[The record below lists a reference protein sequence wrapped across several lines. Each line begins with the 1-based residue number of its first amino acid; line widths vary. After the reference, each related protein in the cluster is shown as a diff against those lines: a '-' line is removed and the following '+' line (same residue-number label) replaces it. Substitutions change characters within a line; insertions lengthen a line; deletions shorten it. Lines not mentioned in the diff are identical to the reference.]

1 MGRLMYALVVE
12 DDERVA
18 RIVARGLS
26 EAGNRVEVAHD
37 GLDGLERART
47 GAFDVVVLDVLLPG
61 MDGLSVCRQLRK
73 QRVRTPILML
83 TARDSVPDKVRG
95 LDAGADDYL
104 VKPFSLEELHARV
117 RALVRRAAEELDGR
131 ALHVAD
137 LTLDLDAR
145 LARRGDQAVEL
156 TTKEFEVLEYLM
168 RHRGQ
173 VLTKSQIS
181 DHVWGYDASLTS
193 NVVETYIH
201 YLRNKIDRGYPRPLI
216 RTIRGVGY
224 SIRD

>member
-1 MGRLMYALVVE
+1 MYMLVVE

-18 RIVARGLS
+18 RIVARGLT
-26 EAGNRVEVAHD
+26 EAGNRVEVAHN
-37 GLDGLERART
+37 GLDGFERAMS
-47 GAFDVVVLDVLLPG
+47 GAYDIVLLDVLLPG
-61 MDGLSVCRQLRK
+61 MDGLTVCRQLRK

-104 VKPFSLEELHARV
+104 AKPFSMDELHARI
-117 RALVRRAAEELDGR
+117 RALVRRAAEEPDGE
-131 ALHVAD
+131 ALHVGD
-137 LTLDLDAR
+137 LTLDLAAR
-145 LARRGDQAVEL
+145 VARRGDQTIEL

-173 VLTKSQIS
+173 VLTKAQMS
-181 DHVWGYDASLTS
+181 DHVWGYDATLTS

-201 YLRNKIDRGYPRPLI
+201 YLRNKIDRGHQRPLI

>member
-1 MGRLMYALVVE
+1 MYVLVVE

-26 EAGNRVEVAHD
+26 EAGNRVEMAHD
-37 GLDGLERART
+37 GLEGLQRAGT
-47 GAFDVVVLDVLLPG
+47 GAYDIVILDILLPH
-61 MDGLSVCRQLRK
+61 MDGLTVCRQLRK

-83 TARDSVPDKVRG
+83 TARDSVPDRVRG

-104 VKPFSLEELHARV
+104 VKPFSMDELHARI
-117 RALVRRAAEELDGR
+117 RALVRRAAEEPDDQ
-131 ALHVAD
+131 ALHVGD
-137 LTLDLDAR
+137 LTLDLGAR
-145 LARRGDQAVEL
+145 VARRGDRTIEL

-173 VLTKSQIS
+173 VLTKSQMS
-181 DHVWGYDASLTS
+181 DHVWGYDAALTS

-224 SIRD
+224 SIRE

>member
-1 MGRLMYALVVE
+1 MYVLVVE

-18 RIVARGLS
+18 RILARGLV

-37 GLDGLERART
+37 GLDGLERALS
-47 GAFDVVVLDVLLPG
+47 GAFDIVVLDVLLPR
-61 MDGLSVCRQLRK
+61 MDGLAVCRQLRK
-73 QRVRTPILML
+73 QRIRTPILML
-83 TARDSVPDKVRG
+83 TARDSVPDKVKG

-104 VKPFSLEELHARV
+104 VKPFSMEELYARI
-117 RALVRRAAEELDGR
+117 RALVRRAAEEPDGES
-131 ALHVAD
+131 LHVAD
-137 LTLDLDAR
+137 LTLDLGAR
-145 LARRGDQAVEL
+145 IARRGDQTIEL
-156 TTKEFEVLEYLM
+156 TTKEFDVLEYLM

-173 VLTKSQIS
+173 VLTKAQMS
-181 DHVWGYDASLTS
+181 DHVWGYDATLTS

-201 YLRNKIDRGYPRPLI
+201 YLRNKIDRGHQRPLI

>member
-1 MGRLMYALVVE
+1 MYVLVVE

-18 RIVARGLS
+18 RIVARGLT

-37 GLDGLERART
+37 GLDGLQRALS
-47 GAFDVVVLDVLLPG
+47 GAFDIVLLDILLPQ
-61 MDGLSVCRQLRK
+61 MDGLTVCRNLRK
-73 QRVRTPILML
+73 QRIRTPILML

-104 VKPFSLEELHARV
+104 AKPFSMDELHARI
-117 RALVRRAAEELDGR
+117 RALVRRAAEEPDDQ

-137 LTLDLDAR
+137 LTLDLGAR
-145 LARRGDQAVEL
+145 LARRGGQTIEL

-173 VLTKSQIS
+173 VLTKSQLS
-181 DHVWGYDASLTS
+181 DHVWGYDATLTS

-201 YLRNKIDRGYPRPLI
+201 YLRNKVDRGFQRPLI

-224 SIRD
+224 SIRE

>member
-1 MGRLMYALVVE
+1 MYALVVE

-18 RIVARGLS
+18 RIVARGLV
-26 EAGNRVEVAHD
+26 EAGNRVEIAHD
-37 GLDGLERART
+37 GLEGLERAQT
-47 GAFDVVVLDVLLPG
+47 GAFDVVVLDILLPH
-61 MDGLSVCRQLRK
+61 MDGLTVCRQLRK

-104 VKPFSLEELHARV
+104 VKPFSLDELHARI

-137 LTLDLDAR
+137 LALELDAR
-145 LARRGDQAVEL
+145 VARRGDQTIEL

-201 YLRNKIDRGYPRPLI
+201 YLRNKVDRGHPRPLI
-216 RTIRGVGY
+216 RTVRGVGY

>member
-1 MGRLMYALVVE
+1 MLVIE

-18 RIVARGLS
+18 RIVARGLTES
-26 EAGNRVEVAHD
+26 GNRVEVAQD
-37 GLDGLERART
+37 GLCGLQLAQS
-47 GAFDVVVLDVLLPG
+47 GAFDIVVLDILLPR
-61 MDGLSVCRQLRK
+61 MDGLAVCRQLRK
-73 QRVRTPILML
+73 ERVRTPILML
-83 TARDSVPDKVRG
+83 TARDSVPDRVRG

-104 VKPFSLEELHARV
+104 VKPFSMHELHARI
-117 RALVRRAAEELDGR
+117 RALVRRAAEEPDGQ

-137 LTLDLDAR
+137 LTLDLGAR
-145 LARRGDQAVEL
+145 VARRGDQTIEL

-173 VLTKSQIS
+173 VLTKAQMS

-201 YLRNKIDRGYPRPLI
+201 YLRNKIDRGHQRPLI

>member
-1 MGRLMYALVVE
+1 MYVLVVE

-26 EAGNRVEVAHD
+26 EAGNRVEMAHD
-37 GLDGLERART
+37 GLEGLQRAGT
-47 GAFDVVVLDVLLPG
+47 GAYDIVILDILLPH
-61 MDGLSVCRQLRK
+61 MDGLTVCRQLRK

-83 TARDSVPDKVRG
+83 TARDSVPDRVRG

-104 VKPFSLEELHARV
+104 VKPFSMDELHARI
-117 RALVRRAAEELDGR
+117 RALVRRAAVEPDDQ
-131 ALHVAD
+131 ALHVGD
-137 LTLDLDAR
+137 LTLDLGAR
-145 LARRGDQAVEL
+145 VARRGDRTIEL

-173 VLTKSQIS
+173 VLTKSQMS
-181 DHVWGYDASLTS
+181 DHVWGYDAALTS

-224 SIRD
+224 SIRE

>member
-1 MGRLMYALVVE
+1 MYVLVVE

-18 RIVARGLS
+18 RIVARGLT

-37 GLDGLERART
+37 GLDGLQRALS
-47 GAFDVVVLDVLLPG
+47 GAFDIVLLDILLPQ
-61 MDGLSVCRQLRK
+61 MDGLTVCRNLRK

-104 VKPFSLEELHARV
+104 AKPFSMDELHARI
-117 RALVRRAAEELDGR
+117 RALVRRAAEEPDDQ

-137 LTLDLDAR
+137 LTLDLGAR
-145 LARRGDQAVEL
+145 LARRGGQSIEL

-173 VLTKSQIS
+173 VLTKSQLS
-181 DHVWGYDASLTS
+181 DHVWGYDATLTS

-201 YLRNKIDRGYPRPLI
+201 YLRNKVDRGFQRPLI

-224 SIRD
+224 SIRE